1 MSVAGDVSLR
11 ISLAPA
17 AFQAGLRQLTDLTT
31 SAGRA
36 MGRSLKEPINAGLKS
51 VRKEIGGMF
60 SDLKDGLRTVGT
72 LDGALAVGS
81 FVRDAVA
88 LQQTYGSMAAQ
99 VNKVAGNT
107 QTWQT
112 IQQMVQAEI
121 EVTGQKAED
130 LSATFMEV
138 FKETAS
144 VEQARAAM
152 RAVGIAATATG
163 QDINVLAQ
171 ATQIAMTKF
180 GIKTPEE
187 ALARVISGTGVGG
200 KRLEQLG
207 GSFEMLGEAA
217 AASGTTGGEAMSMM
231 LNLITTMGDKA
242 EPGLNAMFQSMKSGS
257 GKVLALQKAMG
268 GSVKFTADMT
278 SLDRIRAT
286 FMSDKGRKAAEKL
299 FKADARVV
307 YDKLAEPFDQ
317 AYKDAKT
324 AGLSNAA
331 ATKAGLEAFD
341 KFIRQAGTATAD
353 FAQIQRD
360 AAARIEDDPGKK
372 LDMAVE
378 KIRLA
383 FASPKVLGALD
394 RLADKLPAFAET
406 VIKVINMIIDNP
418 WETVAV
424 VVGGKLALAFG
435 GSVISEVIAS
445 GMKGL
450 FARAL
455 AIQAASGAASVATA
469 GATSLGVGGA
479 VGAGVAGAGTG
490 AGAIALTGAVVAGA
504 VLAAGAVGA
513 GAGTLAYK
521 YGGIEDRQN
530 KEFDAVRGA
539 RETLMDT
546 SSAKTPAQIKAA
558 MRKLDIAKKNLDQG
572 STMNSLVGLV
582 AAPFVGNA
590 KQDVKTDITT
600 ETIRLREALRILSEG
615 VKATGESMKG
625 GSGGTSRGP
634 LRPAESNPGAR
645 PVGG

>member
-1 MSVAGDVSLR
+1 MSIAGDVSLK

-17 AFQAGLRQLTDLTT
+17 AFQAGLRQMMDMTA
-31 SAGRA
+31 SAGRT

-51 VRKEIGGMF
+51 ARKEVGSMI
-60 SDLKDGLRTVGT
+60 SDLQQGLRTVGT
-72 LDGALAVGS
+72 LGGALAIGT
-81 FVRDAVA
+81 FIKDAVQ
-88 LQQTYGSMAAQ
+88 LQQTYGNMAAQ
-99 VNKVAGNT
+99 VNRVAGNT
-107 QTWQT
+107 QTWQS

-121 EVTGQKAED
+121 AVTGQKAED

-187 ALARVISGTGVGG
+187 ALARVIAGTGIGG
-200 KRLEQLG
+200 KRIEQLG

-217 AASGTTGGEAMSMM
+217 SAAGTTGGEAMSMM

-242 EPGLNAMFQSMKSGS
+242 EPGLNAMFQNMKQGS
-257 GKVLALQKAMG
+257 SKVLALQKAMG
-268 GSVKFTADMT
+268 SSVKFTADMT
-278 SLDRIRAT
+278 ALDRVRAT
-286 FMSDKGRKAAEKL
+286 FMTDRGRKAAEKI
-299 FKADARVV
+299 FRADARVV

-341 KFIRQAGTATAD
+341 RYIRQAGSAASD
-353 FAQIQRD
+353 FASLQKS
-360 AAARIEDDPGKK
+360 AADRISHDPGKK

-383 FASPKVLGALD
+383 FATPKVLGALD
-394 RLADKLPAFAET
+394 QLADKLPVFADT
-406 VIKVINMIIDNP
+406 VIKVINYVLDNP
-418 WETVAV
+418 WESLAT
-424 VVGGKLALAFG
+424 VVGGKLAIAFG
-435 GSVISEVIAS
+435 GSLISEVIAS

-450 FARAL
+450 FARML
-455 AIQAASGAASVATA
+455 AVQAASTAASVATG
-469 GATSLGVGGA
+469 GATALGVGGA
-479 VGAGVAGAGTG
+479 VGAGAAGAGVGTG
-490 AGAIALTGAVVAGA
+490 AVALTGAVVAGA

-513 GAGTLAYK
+513 GAGTFAYHHM
-521 YGGIEDRQN
+521 GIGDRQN

-546 SSAKTPAQIKAA
+546 SSAKSPSQIKAA
-558 MRKLDIAKKNLDQG
+558 LKKLETAKKNLDQG
-572 STMNSLVGLV
+572 SVMNSMVGFV
-582 AAPFVGNA
+582 AAPFMGGGGA

-600 ETIRLREALRILSEG
+600 ETIRLREALRILARSAKE
-615 VKATGESMKG
+615 TGDSMKVH
-625 GSGGTSRGP
+625 GTSRGP
-634 LRPAESNPGAR
+634 LRPAAPNPGAR
-645 PVGG
+645 PQN

>member
-1 MSVAGDVSLR
+1 MSIAGDVSLK

-17 AFQAGLRQLTDLTT
+17 SFQAGLRQLTDLTA

-51 VRKEIGGMF
+51 ARKEIGSMF

-72 LDGALAVGS
+72 LGGALAVGS
-81 FVRDAVA
+81 FVRDAVV
-88 LQQTYGSMAAQ
+88 LQQTYGNMAAQ

-121 EVTGQKAED
+121 AVTGQKAED

-317 AYKDAKT
+317 AYQDAKK

-360 AAARIEDDPGKK
+360 AAARIDDDPGKK
-372 LDMAVE
+372 LDIAVE
-378 KIRLA
+378 KIRQA
-383 FASPKVLGALD
+383 FASPKVLSALD
-394 RLADKLPAFAET
+394 RLADKLPAFADT
-406 VIKVINMIIDNP
+406 VIKVINLVIDNP
-418 WETVAV
+418 WETVAA

-435 GSVISEVIAS
+435 GSMISEVIAS

-450 FARAL
+450 FVRAL
-455 AIQAASGAASVATA
+455 AVQAASGAASVATA

-490 AGAIALTGAVVAGA
+490 AGAIMLTGAVVAGA
-504 VLAAGAVGA
+504 ALAAGAVGA
-513 GAGTLAYK
+513 GIGTAMYHG
-521 YGGIEDRQN
+521 GGIGDRQN

-539 RETLMDT
+539 RETLMET
-546 SSAKTPAQIKAA
+546 NSAKTPAQIKAA
-558 MRKLDIAKKNLDQG
+558 MRRLDIAKKNLDQG
-572 STMNSLVGLV
+572 STMNTLVGLV

-590 KQDVKTDITT
+590 KQDVKNDLTT

>member
-72 LDGALAVGS
+72 LGGALAVGS